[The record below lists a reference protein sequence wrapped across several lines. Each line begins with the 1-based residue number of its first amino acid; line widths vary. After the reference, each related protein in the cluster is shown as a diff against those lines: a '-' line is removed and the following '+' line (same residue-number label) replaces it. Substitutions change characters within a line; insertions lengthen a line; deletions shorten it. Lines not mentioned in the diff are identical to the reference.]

1 MNGKWKTN
9 VGAYDR
15 KEKSMKREILC
26 VGMSVLAVL
35 AYTSPSYGQRG
46 AGESV
51 GMARQATRPPLV
63 AIEGTL
69 TAIKTG
75 PCERTTG
82 RAGVG
87 THLLL
92 QNSEGKAIN
101 VHLGP
106 ATVVAS
112 FVNGLK
118 TGDQMTVKAFRTDR
132 LPADHYVAVKVTV
145 GEKSVTLRDETLR
158 PTWAGQ
164 QGSGRGPGFG
174 RNQGYGPGPMRGGR
188 GPGRGFGCWRPA
200 PEVSAA
206 TK

>member
-1 MNGKWKTN
+1 
-9 VGAYDR
+9 
-15 KEKSMKREILC
+15 MKRAILC
-26 VGMSVLAVL
+26 VGVGILAVL
-35 AYTSPSYGQRG
+35 TYMSPSYGQRG
-46 AGESV
+46 VGESV
-51 GMARQATRPPLV
+51 GMARQATRPALV
-63 AIEGTL
+63 TIEGTL

-92 QNSEGKAIN
+92 QNSEGKTVN

-118 TGDQMTVKAFRTDR
+118 AGDHVTAKAFRTDK
-132 LPADHYVAVKVTV
+132 LPADNYVAVSATV
-145 GEKSVTLRDETLR
+145 GEKSLTLRDETLR
-158 PTWAGQ
+158 PTWAGR
-164 QGSGRGPGFG
+164 QGFGRGPGFG
-174 RNQGYGPGPMRGGR
+174 GRGYGPGPMGRDR
-188 GPGRGFGCWRPA
+188 GPGRGYGCWRLV
-200 PEVSAA
+200 PEVSSA